1 MQSAKKNEVG
11 ESKLKSHKNTRQR
24 FFMFFF
30 GRDPLRGSGCSGF
43 RFHFIACGNA
53 PRPPHPSR
61 SRFEKL
67 ANFAKRKP
75 RTKLLRNYSA
85 CRRLSQS
92 ETRNKFIAMRHL
104 AQAASQGSPIF
115 RPCNYSSLI
124 MLMPLEVPSLV
135 APAAINSLANRAV
148 RMPPLAFTP
157 KSSPTVFRIRAT

>member
-1 MQSAKKNEVG
+1 MLV
-11 ESKLKSHKNTRQR
+11 LTR
-24 FFMFFF
+24 FFSGVPRYA
-30 GRDPLRGSGCSGF
+30 GRAVPGSVFTSLPAATLRAL
-43 RFHFIACGNA
+43 HI
-53 PRPPHPSR
+53 PHAASFANP
-61 SRFEKL
+61 

-85 CRRLSQS
+85 CCRLSQS

-115 RPCNYSSLI
+115 RTCNYSSLI

-135 APAAINSLANRAV
+135 APASINSFANRAV